1 MPSRDEQFT
10 PRRLLDCTIAGAA
23 AAALSAKDSSNSPI
37 RFLGGLYEV
46 KLATKITLS
55 ASCGVV
61 LSTLGAIGTVYAIS
75 HGNRVDELR
84 ALMSSTLQ
92 QAETVTENIDA
103 LHQAG
108 AFDLAALRNSVK
120 QGGNLRSTVL
130 YRAIPVVAGWSS
142 VRAIAQAR
150 GFQFYTP
157 TRPGIAARNPEN
169 NGRDFDAAFHAF
181 GQGQAEYFAE
191 DPASNALILARPVRI
206 GQGCLEC
213 HGDPGT
219 SPTHDGR
226 DAVGFEMEN
235 MHVGEI
241 KGAFVLKAPM
251 VKDAVV
257 LASMEKITLVGFFV
271 LILVVAGVWIFNQ
284 RFIVKPLAGIA
295 QELTADSAHLRHASD
310 QLAMGSQSIASGATE
325 SAASIEETSATITE
339 INAMTEQ
346 TANHAKSATA
356 SVLESD
362 QSVAQ
367 VNARL
372 QDMMTS
378 MRDIT
383 SSGDKISKIIRV
395 IDEIAFQTN
404 ILALNAAVEAA
415 RAGEAGMGF
424 AVVADE
430 VRNLAQRSSQA
441 AKDTAAL
448 IQESVTM
455 SRQGSANLEEVA
467 SAVTGVTERSS
478 NVKKL
483 IDEVSASCHEQA
495 LGVRQIAGSL
505 KQMEQVTQSA
515 AASAEQNANST
526 GRLHDQSASLDSIV
540 GRLTALIG

>member
-1 MPSRDEQFT
+1 M
-10 PRRLLDCTIAGAA
+10 
-23 AAALSAKDSSNSPI
+23 
-37 RFLGGLYEV
+37 

-61 LSTLGAIGTVYAIS
+61 FSTLGAITTVYAIS
-75 HGNRVDELR
+75 HSNRVNELR
-84 ALMSSTLQ
+84 ALMSSTIQ
-92 QAETVTENIDA
+92 QAETVTENVDA
-103 LHQAG
+103 LHQGG
-108 AFDLAALRNSVK
+108 AFDLGVLRNSMK
-120 QGGNLRSTVL
+120 QAQGKDLRNTVF
-130 YRAIPVVAGWSS
+130 YHAIPVVAGWSS
-142 VRAIAQAR
+142 VRQVAQNR

-157 TRPGIAARNPEN
+157 TRPGLAARNPEN
-169 NGRDFDAAFHAF
+169 NSREFEAAFQAF
-181 GQGQAEYFAE
+181 AGGQTEYFAE
-191 DPASNALILARPVRI
+191 DPQSNALILARPVRI
-206 GQGCLEC
+206 VEGCLEC
-213 HGDPGT
+213 HGDPAT

-226 DAVGFEMEN
+226 DAVGMPMEN
-235 MHVGEI
+235 MHLGDI
-241 KGAFVLKAPM
+241 KGAFVLRAPM
-251 VKDAVV
+251 TKDAVV
-257 LASMEKITLVGFFV
+257 LASMEKITLVGIGI
-271 LILVVAGVWIFNQ
+271 LILVVAGVWGWNG
-284 RFIVKPLAGIA
+284 RFIIKPLSSIA
-295 QELTADSAHLRHASD
+295 QELTADSSHLRQASD
-310 QLAMGSQSIASGATE
+310 HLTVGSQSIASGATE

-362 QSVAQ
+362 RSVAH

-378 MRDIT
+378 MHEIT
-383 SSGDKISKIIRV
+383 TSGDKISKIIKV

-430 VRNLAQRSSQA
+430 VRNLAQRSAQA
-441 AKDTAAL
+441 ARDTGEL
-448 IQESVTM
+448 IQESVAK

-467 SAVTGVTERSS
+467 NAVAGVTERSAD
-478 NVKKL
+478 VKRL

-495 LGVRQIAGSL
+495 LGVRQIAASL

-526 GRLHDQSASLDSIV
+526 EKVSTQSESLDSIV
-540 GRLTALIG
+540 GRLTTLIG